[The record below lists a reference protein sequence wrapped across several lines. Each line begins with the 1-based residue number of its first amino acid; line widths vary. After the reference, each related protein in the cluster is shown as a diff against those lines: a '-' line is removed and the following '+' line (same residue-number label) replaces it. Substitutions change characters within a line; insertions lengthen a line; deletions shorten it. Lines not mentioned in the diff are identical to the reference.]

1 MAGGGSGKVKVKE
14 TDAKAHGVFYYS
26 SECFLF
32 TITKFMKHH
41 VFSPAKDVLIPQH
54 FDSKFKRLLPI
65 FGVSLND
72 KNLTNGDGTNKHTII
87 VNRLESIKF
96 FKNPDSTFSM

>member
-1 MAGGGSGKVKVKE
+1 
-14 TDAKAHGVFYYS
+14 
-26 SECFLF
+26 
-32 TITKFMKHH
+32 MKHH
-41 VFSPAKDVLIPQH
+41 VFSPAKDVIIPQH

-87 VNRLESIKF
+87 VNILESISFLKTLTVHLVC
-96 FKNPDSTFSM
+96 NTFVDKTEKKDGHLPRT